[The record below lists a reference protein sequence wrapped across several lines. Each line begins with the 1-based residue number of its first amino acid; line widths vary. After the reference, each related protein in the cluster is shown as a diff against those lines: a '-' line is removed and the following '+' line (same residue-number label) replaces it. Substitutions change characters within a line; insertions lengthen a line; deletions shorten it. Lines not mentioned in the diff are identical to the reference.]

1 MVTVRLAAGLR
12 MAWDRRWL
20 TRPDLGAL
28 RAKARKLERAK
39 PEGDAPWRLA
49 LERLVDSLE
58 TEAQINEIGLTFAYV
73 QLSDLL
79 RQRARA
85 ERLWRRHPEILE
97 LPIERPIVV
106 LGQMRSGTTRLQ
118 RLLGCDERLTHTH
131 FHEVMSPAAR
141 VPALAVAKSAAQIAL
156 LDFLSPATRAV
167 HPTSATAVEE
177 AYGLL
182 SLSFYG
188 AHFEAQWRIPGFT
201 RWWEGEDRAAV
212 YRDFKRYLQ
221 TLAWRRCGP
230 TRPWVLKAPQF
241 MEDLDALLAVFPDA
255 RLICLQRPAEDVV
268 ASSASLVWHQMS
280 LQSNHADRQWIGAEW
295 LRKTALRQAACNR
308 VRAARADVP
317 QLETGFA
324 DVNDDWRAEMRRIYD
339 FLDLPL
345 TVEVERKMARYLR
358 RAEGSGFRNHA
369 YDPSDFGLT
378 AERVRGALGA

>member
-20 TRPDLGAL
+20 TRPDLGTL

-39 PEGDAPWRLA
+39 LEGDAPWRLA

-58 TEAQINEIGLTFAYV
+58 TEAQLNEIGLTFAYV

-85 ERLWRRHPEILE
+85 ERLWQRHPEILE

-118 RLLGCDERLTHTH
+118 RLLGCDERLAHTH

-167 HPTSATAVEE
+167 HSTSATAVEE

-188 AHFEAQWRIPGFT
+188 AHFEAQWRVPGFT
-201 RWWEGEDRAAV
+201 HWWEGEDRGGV
-212 YRDFKRYLQ
+212 YRDFKRFLQ
-221 TLAWRRCGP
+221 TLAWRRGAA

-241 MEDLDALLAVFPDA
+241 VEDLDALLEVFPDA

-280 LQSNHADRQWIGAEW
+280 LQSDYAERRWIGAEW
-295 LRKTALRQAACNR
+295 LRKTALRQAACDR
-308 VRAARADVP
+308 VRAARPEVP
-317 QLETGFA
+317 QLDTGFA
-324 DVNDDWRAEMRRIYD
+324 DVNDDWRREMRRIYA

-345 TVEVERKMARYLR
+345 TAEVERKMARYLR